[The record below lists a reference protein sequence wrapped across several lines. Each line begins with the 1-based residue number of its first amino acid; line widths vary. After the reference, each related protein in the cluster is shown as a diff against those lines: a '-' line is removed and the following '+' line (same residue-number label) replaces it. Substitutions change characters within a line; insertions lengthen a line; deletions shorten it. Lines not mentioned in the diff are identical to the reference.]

1 MKFGKDKYQ
10 LEFRWDTVE
19 YEKEGL
25 AKVKGAY
32 FTGAALKISQKLNE
46 QDEINI
52 DMTKQYMIFLP
63 SFYIAKIKW
72 SGVEY
77 KGDRV
82 YLKDVLIENKY
93 VNSIPKLKDTDYFLI
108 DTAKHE
114 EEIHAFYPN
123 YDCYLLDELG
133 ELYKF

>member
-1 MKFGKDKYQ
+1 MKLGRDKYQ
-10 LEFRWDTVE
+10 LELRWDTVE

-25 AKVKGAY
+25 AIVRGAY
-32 FTGAALKISQKLNE
+32 FTGPALKISQQLNE
-46 QDEINI
+46 QDEIKI
-52 DMTKQYMIFLP
+52 DMTKQYFIFVP
-63 SFYIAKIKW
+63 SFYIAKVKW
-72 SGVEY
+72 NGIEY
-77 KGDRV
+77 KDDRI
-82 YLKDVLIENKY
+82 YLKEVIIENKY

-114 EEIHAFYPN
+114 EETHAFHPN

>member
-1 MKFGKDKYQ
+1 MKLGRDKYQ
-10 LEFRWDTVE
+10 LELRWTKVE

-25 AKVKGAY
+25 AKINGAY
-32 FTGAALKISQKLNE
+32 FAGPALKISQKLNE

-72 SGVEY
+72 NGVEY
-77 KGDRV
+77 REDRI
-82 YLKDVLIENKY
+82 YLKEVIIENKY

-114 EEIHAFYPN
+114 EKKHAFYPN